1 MGICKSSRCSL
12 FFRQQHFA
20 VRTFCASLTVL
31 LLASC
36 GAQQGQ
42 QREGD
47 EFSDMR
53 KQMVQSQIVA
63 REVSDKRVILAMEEV
78 PRHHFVPHEY
88 KAQSYEDYPV
98 PIGMDQTI
106 SQPYIVAFMCEQLK
120 LKPGEKVLEI
130 GTGSGYQT
138 AVLSKLAKDVYS
150 IEILEAM
157 GKRAADTLR
166 DQGYLNVHAKIGD
179 GYAGWPE
186 EAPFN
191 AIVVTAAP
199 DHIPQALID
208 QLAPGG
214 RLIVPVGKDLQSLE
228 RVTKDSSGKVSRE
241 TLLPVR
247 FVPMTGAALKKLDAT
262 TTGQQDSK

>member
-1 MGICKSSRCSL
+1 MIKGKWCTL
-12 FFRQQHFA
+12 FGRRRQVA
-20 VRTFCASLTVL
+20 VRTVVVAGLATVL
-31 LLASC
+31 TSC
-36 GAQQGQ
+36 GAHRAQDNAN
-42 QREGD
+42 D
-47 EFSDMR
+47 EFTEMR
-53 KQMVQSQIVA
+53 KQMVARQIVA
-63 REVSDKRVILAMEEV
+63 REVSDKRVILAMEQV
-78 PRHHFVPHEY
+78 PRHHFVPPEVQ
-88 KAQSYEDYPV
+88 AQSYEDYPL

-130 GTGSGYQT
+130 GTGSGYQA

-166 DQGYLNVHAKIGD
+166 ELGYANVHARIGD

-186 EAPFN
+186 EAPFD

-199 DHIPQALID
+199 DHIPRALID

-214 RLIVPVGKDLQSLE
+214 RLLVPVGKNLQSLE
-228 RVTKDSSGKVSRE
+228 RVTKDSAGKVSRE

-247 FVPMTGAALKKLDAT
+247 FVPMTGAALNKPSAT
-262 TTGQQDSK
+262 TGKQDSE

>member
-1 MGICKSSRCSL
+1 MIKGKWCTL
-12 FFRQQHFA
+12 FVRRRQVA
-20 VRTFCASLTVL
+20 VRTVVVAGLATVL
-31 LLASC
+31 TSC
-36 GAQQGQ
+36 GAHRAQDSAN
-42 QREGD
+42 D
-47 EFSDMR
+47 EFTEMR
-53 KQMVQSQIVA
+53 KQMVARQIVA
-63 REVSDKRVILAMEEV
+63 REVSDKRVILAMEQV
-78 PRHHFVPHEY
+78 PRHHFVPSEVQ
-88 KAQSYEDYPV
+88 AQSYEDYPL

-130 GTGSGYQT
+130 GTGSGYQA

-166 DQGYLNVHAKIGD
+166 ELGYANVHARIGD

-186 EAPFN
+186 EAPFD

-199 DHIPQALID
+199 DHIPRALID

-214 RLIVPVGKDLQSLE
+214 RLLVPVGKNLQSLE
-228 RVTKDSSGKVSRE
+228 RVTKDSAGKVSRE

-247 FVPMTGAALKKLDAT
+247 FVPMTGAALNKPSAT
-262 TTGQQDSK
+262 TGKQDSE